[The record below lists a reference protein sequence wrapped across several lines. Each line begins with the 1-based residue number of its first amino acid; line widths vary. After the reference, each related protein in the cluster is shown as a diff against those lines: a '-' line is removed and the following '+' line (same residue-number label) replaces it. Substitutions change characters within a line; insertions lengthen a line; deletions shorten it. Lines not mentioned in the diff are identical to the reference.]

1 MITGNLEN
9 IFSLDGKTALV
20 TGGGQGLGG
29 AIAEG
34 FAQFGAD
41 VSVVDINPSPFHL
54 HLHVSAVPTP
64 SRCDSLPATCP
75 PVPTCLELSQVVS
88 TCPAPHPPTA

>member
-41 VSVVDINPSPFHL
+41 VSVVDINPSTAEA
-54 HLHVSAVPTP
+54 VSETIRGMGCK
-64 SRCDSLPATCP
+64 SISIKCDVSD
-75 PVPTCLELSQVVS
+75 EKQVKRTV
-88 TCPAPHPPTA
+88 